1 MDSGNPEAIIVLTDK
16 PNVDVV
22 LESVEELKEDIPIDA
37 KTLNV
42 LLQHCKKVRVIS
54 ETIFKTLPEFQHNFG
69 IPPSPPLGDPNDGQ

>member
-22 LESVEELKEDIPIDA
+22 LESVDELKEDIPIDA

-42 LLQHCKKVRVIS
+42 LLQYCKRVRVIS
-54 ETIFKTLPEFQHNFG
+54 EQTFKTLPEFQHNFG
-69 IPPSPPLGDPNDGQ
+69 IPPTSPLGDSDDGQ